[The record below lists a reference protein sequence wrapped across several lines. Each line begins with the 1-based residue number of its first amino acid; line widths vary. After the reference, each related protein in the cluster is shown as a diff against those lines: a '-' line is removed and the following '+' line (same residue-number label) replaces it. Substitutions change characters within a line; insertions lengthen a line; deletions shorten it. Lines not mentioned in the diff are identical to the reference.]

1 MHLKRERVKTLL
13 NVNAIALFISWPPHW
28 LLGEMESLLPNA
40 STWHQTEINIKRTH
54 CGTRRS

>member
-13 NVNAIALFISWPPHW
+13 NVNAIALFISRPPYW
-28 LLGEMESLLPNA
+28 LLREMESLPPNV

-54 CGTRRS
+54 CGTLRC